1 MRDAGAAK
9 NDSARNVDVI
19 RCGNQIA
26 ERIQKSGNCF
36 AREDIAREKDAG
48 ENGEKRELHCFRLRR
63 SFAGNENAKRECGEE
78 IRQRKKR
85 EQKEVAVNGHEKNK
99 AHERE
104 DQAKFKK
111 TDEQVR
117 KQFAEEKAEWADWSH
132 KELLESSA
140 FFFAD
145 DGKCREK
152 RGDVEEH
159 DRGESCQNEIRRARI
174 RVGENLWAHVDCK

>member
-9 NDSARNVDVI
+9 NDSARDVDVI

-26 ERIQKSGNCF
+26 KRVQKSRDGF
-36 AREDIAREKDAG
+36 AREDVAREKNAG
-48 ENGEKRELHCFRLRR
+48 ENGEKRELHCFGLGRGL
-63 SFAGNENAKRECGEE
+63 AGDENAERECSKE

-85 EQKEVAVNGHEKNK
+85 EQEEVAVNGHEKNK

-152 RGDVEEH
+152 RGD
-159 DRGESCQNEIRRARI
+159 
-174 RVGENLWAHVDCK
+174 